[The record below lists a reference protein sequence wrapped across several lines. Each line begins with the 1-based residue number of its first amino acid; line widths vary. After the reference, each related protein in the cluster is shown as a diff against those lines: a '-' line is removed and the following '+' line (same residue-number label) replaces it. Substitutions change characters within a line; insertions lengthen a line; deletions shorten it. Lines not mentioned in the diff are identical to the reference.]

1 MAKVTA
7 NGAEIYLKQLQK
19 LGADTDAMCKVAV
32 YEGAGVVADAV
43 RAEIQ
48 QIPDQN
54 KPPTAADGGIY
65 AGLYADQKKG
75 LEEGLGVTPITQQ
88 DGVWSARVGFD
99 GYNERK
105 THKYPNG
112 QPNQMIAAA
121 TERGTAYRIKTP
133 FIKQAVQK
141 CRKQAEQAMEAA
153 LDSEIQKIINK

>member
-43 RAEIQ
+43 REGIK
-48 QIPDQN
+48 QIPDQD
-54 KPPTAADGGIY
+54 KPPKPEEGGIY

-75 LEEGLGVTPITQQ
+75 LEEGLGVSSITQQ

-133 FIKQAVQK
+133 FIKKAVQK
-141 CRKQAEQAMEAA
+141 CRSQAEKAMENA